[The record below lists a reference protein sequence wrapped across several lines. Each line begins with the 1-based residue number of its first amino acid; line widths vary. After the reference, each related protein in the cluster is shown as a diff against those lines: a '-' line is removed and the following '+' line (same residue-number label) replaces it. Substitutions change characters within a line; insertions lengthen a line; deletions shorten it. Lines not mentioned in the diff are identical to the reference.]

1 MKHSKSE
8 LGNSREI
15 EVKLSAY
22 QVIDKVVKKGNNSSG
37 RIYVPKSWEGK
48 RVKICL
54 LDKPND
60 MVGES

>member
-1 MKHSKSE
+1 MNPTTSDSA
-8 LGNSREI
+8 EI

-22 QVIDKVVKKGNNSSG
+22 QVIEKKVKKGNNSSG

-54 LDKPND
+54 LENIDE
-60 MVGES
+60 GELEQ